1 MFPNLKQISI
11 GCFIYCNDMKA
22 KGRLRNLVGI
32 FFLLLFTLNIN
43 GVLANELQENP
54 EELIL
59 TTYITG
65 IGCPNCA
72 YTDPILLSEYT
83 SKYPNLLVVEYE
95 IYNLRAS
102 NQDIANQYFES
113 YLPNTRAG
121 VPLIIFNKEDVNL
134 GRFQVIDSK
143 EIIET
148 IHSNDYPLSDGSSVN
163 FEDLDLTSL
172 QGNVKI
178 WTKNRVLISGSNGD
192 SELLKK
198 LLTVQEIEPFLESI
212 DFEEVDPEPV
222 QVSNGQIEFSHAI
235 KIEDWILQWNDD
247 SSYVSETLFDTGG
260 ISDITESSWKL
271 WYWGII
277 LFLFAVISFL
287 IYKFKIVEKCMCICL
302 SEKQKNYLIIGAS
315 LLFLVGFFILA
326 KNISPESL
334 EKLGYNLPLPIFTFF
349 IALVDGFNPCNLF
362 VLTLLLGLL
371 VSASHSRKRIYAIG
385 YTFIFVV
392 FVVYFL
398 FMAAWLNIFKYIGF
412 VTPLRIGIA
421 LIALIAGMINCKEL
435 VAFRK
440 GITLMI
446 QEKHKGPLL
455 KKIEKM
461 KKIIVNGSIPT
472 LIFASISLAAF
483 ASLVE
488 LPCTAGFPIIYTG
501 VLTGKML
508 TDSLSYYLYLLFY
521 NFIYV
526 VPLIVIITV
535 FGYTFKGKQVTQRQ
549 MAIIKFIGGLIM
561 ILLGLILLINPSLIG
576 ISLG

>member
-1 MFPNLKQISI
+1 MVNKNKHSI
-11 GCFIYCNDMKA
+11 WVVMGFSI
-22 KGRLRNLVGI
+22 I
-32 FFLLLFTLNIN
+32 LLLTLNC
-43 GVLANELQENP
+43 VLAQDSSEDQKNT
-54 EELIL
+54 IL
-59 TTYITG
+59 ATYITG

-83 SKYPNLLVVEYE
+83 SKYPNLIIVEYE

-113 YLPNTRAG
+113 YIPNTRAG
-121 VPLIIFNKEDVNL
+121 VPLIIFNKDNIEL
-134 GRFQVIDSK
+134 GRFQVIDSN

-148 IHSNDYPLSDGSSVN
+148 IHSNNYPLPDGSSVN
-163 FEDLDLTSL
+163 FENLDLTSL
-172 QGNVKI
+172 QGKVKI
-178 WTKNRVLISGSNGD
+178 WTKNRVLISGNKGD
-192 SELLKK
+192 NELLKH
-198 LLTVQEIEPFLESI
+198 LLITEEIEPLLENI
-212 DFEEVDPEPV
+212 DFEEIDPEAV
-222 QVSNGQIEFSHAI
+222 QVSDGQIEFSHAV
-235 KIEDWILQWNDD
+235 KVNDWILQWNGES
-247 SSYVSETLFDTGG
+247 SSYTSEISPDIEG
-260 ISDITESSWKL
+260 INHITESPWKS

-287 IYKFKIVEKCMCICL
+287 IYKFEIVKKCMCICL
-302 SEKQKNYLIIGAS
+302 SEKQKNYLIIGISA
-315 LLFLVGFFILA
+315 LFLIGFFILA
-326 KNISPESL
+326 KNVSPEFL
-334 EKLGYNLPLPIFTFF
+334 EKLGYTLPLPIFTFF

-392 FVVYFL
+392 FIVYFL

-412 VTPLRIGIA
+412 ITPLRIGIA
-421 LIALIAGMINCKEL
+421 LIALIAGIINCKEL

-446 QEKHKGPLL
+446 QEQHKGPLL
-455 KKIEKM
+455 KRIEKM
-461 KKIIVNGSIPT
+461 KEIIVNGSMVT
-472 LIFASISLAAF
+472 LILASVSLAAF

-508 TDSLSYYLYLLFY
+508 ANSFSYYLYLLLY

-526 VPLIVIITV
+526 IPLIVIITI
-535 FGYTFKGKQVTQRQ
+535 FGYTLKGKQVTQRQ

-561 ILLGLILLINPSLIG
+561 ILLGLILLINPGLIG
-576 ISLG
+576 IGFG